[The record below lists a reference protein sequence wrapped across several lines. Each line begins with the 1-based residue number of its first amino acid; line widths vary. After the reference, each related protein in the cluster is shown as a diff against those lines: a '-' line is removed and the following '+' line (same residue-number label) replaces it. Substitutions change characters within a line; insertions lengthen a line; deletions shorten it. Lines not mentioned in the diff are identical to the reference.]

1 MKSKRQYSTPNGEI
15 VQKFKKGKKSVFVT
29 AHGQVVL
36 IQN

>member
-15 VQKFKKGKKSVFVT
+15 VQKFKKGKKFLFVN
-29 AHGQVVL
+29 AHNQVVL